1 METTQSVGAK
11 TRFGL
16 TPKLVTLL
24 LIFALVPMVVIGAS
38 VMISFN
44 DIRDQASTRFMNEA
58 INIADKI
65 DRNLFERYG
74 DVQAFGLNEIVQER
88 NNWYKPGEDNAIA
101 SAMNRYVSTYGI
113 YYLTLLV
120 DTKGNL
126 IAVNNKDAN
135 GRSLNTKALYEKNFS
150 NTSWFQALANRQFTT
165 SMPFSAAGNTSATGT
180 FIEDLHIDN
189 DVKNAYP
196 ENDALTLGFS
206 APVYNK
212 DGQVIAYWSNRAEFS
227 LVEEIYRQA
236 YRELEQDGYPGA
248 ELTLLDSDGRIIVDY
263 DPKTRGTTDIVHDLS
278 NVIMKFNL
286 AQKGVTAAK
295 DAVAGKTGHEYA
307 FHARKK
313 IMQAAG
319 YTHLKGAL
327 GYPGMNWSVLVR
339 VPENE
344 AAPWLSAIQ
353 RNVLLILIACAAIA
367 AIIGLFVGR
376 NVISSIL
383 PVVRVATRAAKG
395 DLRDRVNVKSRDEIG
410 QMGSAFNEMLDQ
422 LNEMVAQVK
431 DGAISISSGAV
442 QIAEGN
448 TSLSQRT
455 EEQASSLEETASSME
470 EMTGTVKQNADSAAE
485 AKQLAEANRLRASNG
500 ANVVH
505 RTVQAMSEINAAST
519 RIADIIGTIDGIA
532 FQTNLLALNAAVEA
546 ARAGEQGRGFAV
558 VASEVRSL
566 AQRSAEAAKE
576 IKSLIEDSVDKV
588 KAGTQLVDESG
599 KTLEEIIEGTQK
611 VADIIA
617 EIAAASQEQ
626 ASGIDQVNNA
636 ITQMDNMTQ
645 DNAALVEESAA
656 ASRSMQD
663 QAANLSIMME
673 FFKLDSRYDSAKR
686 LEGQPAI
693 DHSNAIE
700 DGNGHTDPARTS
712 VDRTHLEHLKQAKR
726 KPRESESSD
735 WEQF

>member
-1 METTQSVGAK
+1 METAQSVGAK

-44 DIRDQASTRFMNEA
+44 DIKDQASTRFMNEA

-88 NNWYKPGEDNAIA
+88 SNWYKPEQNAIA
-101 SAMNRYVSTYGI
+101 DAMNRYVSTYGI

-126 IAVNNKDAN
+126 IAVNNKDSN
-135 GRSLNTKALYEKNFS
+135 GRSLNTRALYEKNFS
-150 NTSWFQALANRQFTT
+150 STGWFQALANRQFTT

-180 FIEDLHIDN
+180 FIEDLHIDK

-236 YRELEQDGYPGA
+236 YRELEHDGYPSA
-248 ELTLLDSDGRIIVDY
+248 ELTLLDSDGKIIVDY

-286 AQKGVTAAK
+286 AQKGVTAAQ

-339 VPENE
+339 VPESE

-353 RNVLLILIACAAIA
+353 RNVLLILVCCAAIA

-410 QMGSAFNEMLDQ
+410 QMGTAFNQMLDQ
-422 LNEMVAQVK
+422 LNEMVAKVK
-431 DGAISISSGAV
+431 DGSMSISSGAV

-485 AKQLAEANRLRASNG
+485 AKQLADANRLRATNG

-636 ITQMDNMTQ
+636 ITQMDTMTQ

-663 QAANLSIMME
+663 QAANLNNMME
-673 FFKLDSRYDSAKR
+673 FFKLDSRYDSAMR
-686 LEGQPAI
+686 LGERTASS
-693 DHSNAIE
+693 HHNAIE
-700 DGNGHTDPARTS
+700 HGDGRAKPARTS
-712 VDRTHLEHLKQAKR
+712 ADRTHLEHLKQVKN
-726 KPRESESSD
+726 KPREGESSE

>member
-1 METTQSVGAK
+1 MNNAQTNGMK

-16 TPKLVTLL
+16 TPKLVSLL
-24 LIFALVPMVVIGAS
+24 LVFALIPMTIIGIS
-38 VMISFN
+38 VMLSFSE
-44 DIRDQASTRFMNEA
+44 IKSQAGTRFMDAAVNM
-58 INIADKI
+58 ADKI

-74 DVQAFGLNEIVQER
+74 DVQAFGLNRIVQDQE
-88 NNWYKPGEDNAIA
+88 NWYKQDDSNPIVH
-101 SAMNRYVSTYGI
+101 AMNQYVATYGI
-113 YYLTLLV
+113 YYMTVLV
-120 DTKGNL
+120 DTSGKV

-135 GRSLNTKALYEKNFS
+135 GRGINTAGIYNHNFS
-150 NTSWFQALANRQFTT
+150 NTRWFQALANRQYTT

-180 FIEDLHIDN
+180 FIEDLHVDN
-189 DVKNAYP
+189 MVKSAYP
-196 ENDALTLGFS
+196 NNDALTLGFS
-206 APVYNK
+206 APVYK
-212 DGQVIAYWSNRAEFS
+212 DGKVIAYWTNRAKFS
-227 LVEEIYRQA
+227 LVEEIFQQTYK
-236 YRELEQDGYPGA
+236 ELEGDGYPGA
-248 ELTLLDSDGRIIVDY
+248 EMTLLDSEGKIIIDY
-263 DPKTRGTTDIVHDLS
+263 DPRTRGTTDIVHDLS

-286 AQKGVTAAK
+286 AQKGVTAAQA
-295 DAVAGKTGHEYA
+295 AVAGKTGHEYA

-313 IMQAAG
+313 ITQAAG
-319 YTHLKGAL
+319 FTHLKGAL

-344 AAPWLSAIQ
+344 AAPWLAAIQ
-353 RNVLLILIACAAIA
+353 RNIVLILVGCAAIA
-367 AIIGLFVGR
+367 AFIGLFVGR
-376 NVISSIL
+376 NVIASIL
-383 PVVRVATRAAKG
+383 PVVRVATRAADG
-395 DLRDRVNVKSRDEIG
+395 DLRDRVEVKTRDEIG
-410 QMGSAFNEMLDQ
+410 QMGTAFNQMLDQ

-431 DGAISISSGAV
+431 DGAVSISSGAV

-470 EMTGTVKQNADSAAE
+470 EMTGTVKQNADSASE
-485 AKQLAEANRLRASNG
+485 AKQLADANRQRAANG
-500 ANVVH
+500 AEVVN
-505 RTVQAMSEINAAST
+505 RTVQAMSEINDSST

-576 IKSLIEDSVDKV
+576 IKGLIEDSVGKV

-617 EIAAASQEQ
+617 EIAAASIEQ

-636 ITQMDNMTQ
+636 VTQMDNMTQ

-663 QAANLSIMME
+663 QAANLSNMME
-673 FFKLDSRYDSAKR
+673 FFKLDQRFDGGMR
-686 LEGQPAI
+686 LGS
-693 DHSNAIE
+693 HRGTRAIE
-700 DGNGHTDPARTS
+700 GSGNGQGARSTS
-712 VDRTHLEHLKQAKR
+712 DRTHLEHLKKAKA
-726 KPRESESSD
+726 KPKADESSE

>member
-1 METTQSVGAK
+1 MQTTQSVGTK
-11 TRFGL
+11 SRFGL
-16 TPKLVTLL
+16 TPKLVSLL
-24 LIFALVPMVVIGAS
+24 LVFALVPIAVIGIS
-38 VMISFN
+38 VMISFG
-44 DIRDQASTRFMNEA
+44 DIKEQASTRFMDAA
-58 INIADKI
+58 INIADKV

-74 DVQAFGLNEIVQER
+74 DVQAFGLNQIIQNRE
-88 NNWYKPGEDNAIA
+88 NWYKPSDENAIA
-101 SAMNRYVSTYGI
+101 GIMNQYVSTYGI

-126 IAVNNKDAN
+126 IAVNSKDA
-135 GRSLNTKALYEKNFS
+135 GGHVLNTKDLYSKNFS
-150 NTSWFQALANRQFTT
+150 NTKWFQALANRQYTT

-189 DVKNAYP
+189 DVKNTYP
-196 ENDALTLGFS
+196 GNDAMTLGFS

-212 DGQVIAYWSNRAEFS
+212 DGQVIAYWSNRAKFS
-227 LVEEIYRQA
+227 LVEEIFQQA
-236 YRELEQDGYPGA
+236 YKEFEHDGYPST
-248 ELTLLDSDGRIIVDY
+248 EMTLLDSKGRVIIDY
-263 DPKTRGTTDIVHDLS
+263 DPALHNTTDIVHDLN
-278 NVIMKFNL
+278 NVLMKFNL
-286 AQKGVTAAK
+286 AQKGVTAAQ

-339 VPENE
+339 VPESE

-353 RNVLLILIACAAIA
+353 RNVVLILVACAVVA
-367 AIIGLFVGR
+367 ALIGLYVGR
-376 NVISSIL
+376 NVIASIL
-383 PVVRVATRAAKG
+383 PVVRVATRAAEG
-395 DLRDRVNVKSRDEIG
+395 DLRDRIEVKTRDEIG
-410 QMGSAFNEMLDQ
+410 QMGIAFNKMLDQ

-431 DGAISISSGAV
+431 DSATSISSGTI

-485 AKQLAEANRLRASNG
+485 AKQLADANRNRAASG
-500 ANVVH
+500 AEVVS
-505 RTVQAMSEINAAST
+505 RTVQAMGEINESST
-519 RIADIIGTIDGIA
+519 RIADIITTIDGIA

-576 IKSLIEDSVDKV
+576 IKDLIEDSVGKV

-636 ITQMDNMTQ
+636 VTQMDNMTQ
-645 DNAALVEESAA
+645 DNAALVEEAAA
-656 ASRSMQD
+656 ASRSMQE
-663 QAANLSIMME
+663 QAANLSHMME
-673 FFKLDSRYDSAKR
+673 YFKLDSRYDSGKR
-686 LEGQPAI
+686 IVNRASVSNEGHIAPPP
-693 DHSNAIE
+693 
-700 DGNGHTDPARTS
+700 GNETEKTNP
-712 VDRTHLEHLKQAKR
+712 DRTHLEHLQRTQAKPA
-726 KPRESESSD
+726 KNDTSE